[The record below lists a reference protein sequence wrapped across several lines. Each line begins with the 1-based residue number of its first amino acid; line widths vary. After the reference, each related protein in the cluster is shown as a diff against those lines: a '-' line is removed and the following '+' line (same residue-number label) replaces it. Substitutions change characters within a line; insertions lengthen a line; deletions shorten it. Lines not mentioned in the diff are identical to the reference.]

1 MNGDKKKL
9 LAIGNS
15 ARPRG
20 FPKDFSSLLVDY
32 DNSKKAW
39 MNKAIMS
46 RWLTKWNKQLRLKDK
61 KVLLLL
67 DNTPSHPNLTE
78 ISDLNLKNITVHYLP
93 PQYHFFVS
101 VS

>member
-1 MNGDKKKL
+1 MVCCSMNGDKKKL
-9 LAIGNS
+9 LVIGNS

-20 FPKDFSSLLVDY
+20 FPKDFSSLPVDY

-46 RWLTKWNKQLRLKDK
+46 RWLTKWNKQLRLKNK

-67 DNTPSHPNLTE
+67 HTP
-78 ISDLNLKNITVHYLP
+78 
-93 PQYHFFVS
+93 
-101 VS
+101 